1 MQEQEMNDIYTKIE
15 KIIKTQSKEQGLV
28 LKKAVLDS
36 VAKDPKRQLHAYGS
50 KKVQIGK
57 RKPVQTYVVGCMLNK
72 KTVGFYSM
80 AVYAFPKE
88 FDLSPEMKKPL
99 KGKSCFQIK
108 ELDKKMEKELE
119 KIVAKSI
126 SLFKKEG
133 WV

>member
-1 MQEQEMNDIYTKIE
+1 MNDIYTTIE
-15 KIIKTQSKEQGLV
+15 KIIKTQAKEEGLV

-36 VAKDPKRQLHAYGS
+36 VAKTPKRQLHAYGS

-57 RKPVQTYVVGCMLNK
+57 RKPTQTYVVGCMLNK
-72 KTVGFYSM
+72 KTIGFYSM
-80 AVYAFPKE
+80 AVYAFPKK
-88 FDLSPEMKKPL
+88 FDLSPEMKKTL

-108 ELDKKMEKELE
+108 ELDKKTEKELE

-126 SLFKKEG
+126 ALFKKEG